1 MRVNVD
7 EIRLFDGETAQCVV
21 RKWKILQ
28 YSILDVVLLLL
39 VITYIN
45 IFFLKTYNIFLIKNH
60 CASDVTII

>member
-28 YSILDVVLLLL
+28 YSILDLVLLVL
-39 VITYIN
+39 VINYIN
-45 IFFLKTYNIFLIKNH
+45 IIFFLNLQHF
-60 CASDVTII
+60 SD